1 MFTDTIIQPD
11 EYSARLQM
19 FVKLAVKEE
28 RKRTQLRSQTPLHRC
43 LWKTE
48 PHLLRRFWGYVIV
61 SMLASPSCGASPPLC
76 VLSQERRSGLQYIF
90 LLSLNQ
96 LFGAPA
102 WEKTALAKAA
112 SLIAKQHLLASR
124 LEARRWRWQDGLREF
139 GGIGYSGMAL
149 HCSSWEIL
157 LSHSGFK
164 VYEISAAC

>member
-11 EYSARLQM
+11 KYSARLQM

-28 RKRTQLRSQTPLHRC
+28 RKWTQLRSQTPLHLC

-48 PHLLRRFWGYVIV
+48 PHLLRRFWGHVIV

-112 SLIAKQHLLASR
+112 SLIAKQRQPGSKEVEVAGW
-124 LEARRWRWQDGLREF
+124 LEGVWRDRILGH
-139 GGIGYSGMAL
+139 GAAL
-149 HCSSWEIL
+149 
-157 LSHSGFK
+157 
-164 VYEISAAC
+164 